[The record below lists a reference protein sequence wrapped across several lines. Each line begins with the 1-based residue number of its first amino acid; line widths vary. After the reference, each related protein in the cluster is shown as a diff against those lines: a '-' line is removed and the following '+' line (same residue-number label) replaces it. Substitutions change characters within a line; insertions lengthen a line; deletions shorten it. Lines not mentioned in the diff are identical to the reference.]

1 MSLLSSYGAIFRL
14 EGTVINVDAVQKAAW
29 DKVAEQE
36 GFEEVDMEDVKL
48 AQTMS
53 PEKAIRC
60 VQREQ
65 KRTPRTHYI

>member
-1 MSLLSSYGAIFRL
+1 M
-14 EGTVINVDAVQKAAW
+14 INVDAVQKAAW